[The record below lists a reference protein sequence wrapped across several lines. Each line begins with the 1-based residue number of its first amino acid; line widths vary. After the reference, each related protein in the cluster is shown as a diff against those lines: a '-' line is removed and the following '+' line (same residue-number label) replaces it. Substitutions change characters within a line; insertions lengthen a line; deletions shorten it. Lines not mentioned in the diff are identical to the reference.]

1 MKLNY
6 PLSHFRYFSEA
17 ELKRILVHVA
27 KGLRYIHSRGLV
39 HLDVKPENIFLSFDA
54 FSSR

>member
-1 MKLNY
+1 MKKKSL
-6 PLSHFRYFSEA
+6 FRYFSEA